1 MFEVLLESRNV
12 RPSRSVVATA
22 FSAAVHASII
32 MAAIAGTAVVTS
44 DEFNPMVERIAAFL
58 VPPDRAS
65 KPGEVSLAYTAASAA
80 GSPRGALVGSPVR
93 VEEESKTGEPVVP
106 QQAAQAAEVTGV
118 MQLAEAAQAVGA
130 FSIIQVDSAAERDP
144 LSAAPTYPKD
154 LLTRN
159 IEGSATLRFVIDS
172 TGLVDL
178 NTIKV
183 IGSTHNGFARA
194 VQEVMPRMRFRPAM
208 MGSNPVRQLA
218 EQQFKFQITAP
229 LPTATSTKKP

>member
-1 MFEVLLESRNV
+1 MFEVLLESREI
-12 RPSRSVVATA
+12 RPPRPVVATA
-22 FSAAVHASII
+22 FSAGVHGAI
-32 MAAIAGTAVVTS
+32 MLALVGGTAVVTS
-44 DEFNPMVERIAAFL
+44 DQINPMIERIAAFL
-58 VPPDRAS
+58 VPPDRAN
-65 KPGEVSLAYTAASAA
+65 KPGELSVAYTAASAT
-80 GSPRGALVGSPVR
+80 GSPRGQKVGEPVQ
-93 VEEESKTGEPVVP
+93 VKEESKTGEAVVP
-106 QQAAQAAEVTGV
+106 QQAAQTAEVTGM

-178 NTIKV
+178 GTIKV
-183 IGSTHNGFARA
+183 MGFTHNGFAKA
-194 VQEVMPRMRFRPAM
+194 VQDVMPRMRFRPAM

-218 EQQFKFQITAP
+218 EQLFKFQITP
-229 LPTATSTKKP
+229 PVPTPVSNRKP